1 MRCQFSSIFFNKN
14 TPSLMATKILKN
26 TKDTILLI
34 ATLFLMLVL
43 IRLIKASFIILLNP
57 ILLHLLEQISSKIDW
72 CLVNGAMA
80 PTV

>member
-1 MRCQFSSIFFNKN
+1 M
-14 TPSLMATKILKN
+14 PTKILKN

-57 ILLHLLEQISSKIDW
+57 ILNYLLEQISSKIDW

>member
-1 MRCQFSSIFFNKN
+1 MIDNYFETKIRHFV
-14 TPSLMATKILKN
+14 PTKILKN

-72 CLVNGAMA
+72 CLVNA
-80 PTV
+80 PKAATV